1 MKTYKTY
8 IRAIL
13 PLFVV
18 LGLVGSAQAQ
28 ATATATASA
37 DIATALTLTK
47 IADINFGTV
56 SATTPGVVKLDPTD
70 VTASTNVGS
79 SRTLGEF
86 TVTAANS
93 DIIDLTFD
101 SKVTLTD
108 NNSNNLYLLAEVAGA
123 ESTGGPFLSLSS
135 DGTTSFTTSNTG
147 AYVLRVGGEL
157 TQNNAATF
165 GSPGNLSG
173 VTTGSYSGTFN
184 ASIVYN

>member
-28 ATATATASA
+28 VEATATASA

-47 IADINFGTV
+47 TADINFGTV

-86 TVTAANS
+86 TVTAAVS
-93 DIIDLTFD
+93 DDIDLTFD
-101 SKVTLTD
+101 SQVTLTD
-108 NNSNNLYLLAEVAGA
+108 ASSNTLILLAEVAGG
-123 ESTGGPFLSLSS
+123 ETSGGTFTSLGSTG
-135 DGTTSFTTSNTG
+135 TATFTTSSSG
-147 AYVLRVGGEL
+147 GYVLRVGGVL
-157 TQNNAATF
+157 SQSTTPA
-165 GSPGNLSG
+165 NLEA
-173 VTTGSYSGTFN
+173 VPTGSYSGTFN
-184 ASIVYN
+184 AEIIYN

>member
-1 MKTYKTY
+1 MKKYKTY

-37 DIATALTLTK
+37 TIATALTLTK
-47 IADINFGTV
+47 SADISFGTV
-56 SATTPGVVKLDPTD
+56 SATTPGLVMLDPTD
-70 VTASTNVGS
+70 VTNSTNVGS

-86 TVTAANS
+86 TITAANS

-101 SKVTLTD
+101 SQVNLQD
-108 NNSNNLYLLAEVAGA
+108 ASSNILYLLAEVAGA
-123 ESTGGPFLSLSS
+123 ETSAGSFLTLGSTG
-135 DGTTSFTTSNTG
+135 TAQFTTSSSG
-147 AYVLRVGGEL
+147 AYVLRVGGVL
-157 TQNNAATF
+157 SQSTT
-165 GSPGNLSG
+165 PGNLSG
-173 VTTGSYSGTFN
+173 VTTGTYQGTFN